1 MESVE
6 PRPSRRGEGRTANA
20 EGRSGSKIDGDVPM
34 GDDER
39 CRVNEPHGQSEGLSA
54 GFEPSAGHGSRLAI
68 LVGAVALVLAIL
80 RQDGFYQIHSGDS
93 SIFRVLAAVYA
104 AVMLGAFAWRLT
116 LWLRYRADAPVA
128 EDALPR
134 VSVVIPAYN
143 EGELVREAILSAA
156 ENDYPRDRLEVIAI
170 DDGSEDDTWR
180 HIRAAAAAASNGVHL
195 VTHRLPE
202 NRGKR
207 EALSAGFAMAS
218 GDVFVTLDSDS
229 ILASDALRHLVAPM
243 VRDSGIDCVAGCV
256 RVLNGRASMIT
267 RLLKCYF
274 SLSFR
279 FVRAYQNGFR
289 GVFCA
294 PGAISAY
301 RASAVRR
308 VLHGWRQQVFLGR
321 QCVTGEDRSLT
332 NLVMRNGGLTAYQ
345 QTAVAHT
352 AVPETY
358 AGMAKMFLRWARSN
372 IRETLVLWRFMW
384 RPFRQ
389 RHVGL
394 FRFNMVL
401 VLMSLLLP
409 HLFVAH
415 SAALFMTRD
424 GFLLQYVMAVVFG
437 GMLMGAIYY
446 RNERDGD
453 WIWLVFYQ
461 FFWVV
466 FLSWILPYAALT
478 LRNTGWLTRGA
489 SASDSPTGELAV
501 SSPDSST
508 LAAASN

>member
-1 MESVE
+1 MNTAQRQLEARSAADCDA
-6 PRPSRRGEGRTANA
+6 GR
-20 EGRSGSKIDGDVPM
+20 
-34 GDDER
+34 
-39 CRVNEPHGQSEGLSA
+39 
-54 GFEPSAGHGSRLAI
+54 GSRIAI
-68 LVGAVALVLAIL
+68 FVGVAVLVLAVL
-80 RQDGFYQIHSGDS
+80 RQDSFWHAYGSGS
-93 SIFRVLAAVYA
+93 SSAVRWIAGVYA
-104 AVMLGAFAWRLT
+104 AVMLGAFAWRIV
-116 LWLRYRADAPVA
+116 LWLRYRADAPVN
-128 EDALPR
+128 DDVLPR
-134 VSVVIPAYN
+134 ISVVIPAYN
-143 EGELVREAILSAA
+143 EGPMVREAILSAA
-156 ENDYPRDRLEVIAI
+156 RSDIPRDRLEIIAV
-170 DDGSEDDTWR
+170 DDGSDDDTWR
-180 HIRAAAAAASNGVHL
+180 HIREAASRAPAGVQL

-229 ILASDALRHLVAPM
+229 VLERDALRNLVAPI
-243 VRDSGIDCVAGCV
+243 VRDVQIDCVAGCV
-256 RVLNGRASMIT
+256 RVLNSRASMIT

-289 GVFCA
+289 GIFCA

-301 RASAVRR
+301 RASAIRR
-308 VLHGWRQQVFLGR
+308 VLSDWREQAFLGR
-321 QCVTGEDRSLT
+321 PCVTGEDRSLT
-332 NLVMRNGGLTAYQ
+332 NLVMRGGGLTAYQ

-358 AGMAKMFLRWARSN
+358 SGMAKMFLRWARSN
-372 IRETLVLWRFMW
+372 IRETIILWRFMW
-384 RPFRQ
+384 RPFRE

-409 HLFVAH
+409 YFFVSH
-415 SAALFMTRD
+415 SAALFLTSD
-424 GFLLQYVMAVVFG
+424 GFMLQYVMAVVFG
-437 GMLMGAIYY
+437 GLLMGAIYY

-466 FLSWILPYAALT
+466 FLSWILPYAAMT
-478 LRNTGWLTRGA
+478 LRNTGWLTRG
-489 SASDSPTGELAV
+489 STDTDSKEAAQRV
-501 SSPDSST
+501 SSPDSAA
-508 LAAASN
+508 LASA

>member
-1 MESVE
+1 M
-6 PRPSRRGEGRTANA
+6 N
-20 EGRSGSKIDGDVPM
+20 RSQRHPGAGTGGGSD
-34 GDDER
+34 
-39 CRVNEPHGQSEGLSA
+39 A
-54 GFEPSAGHGSRLAI
+54 GSGSRLAI
-68 LVGAVALVLAIL
+68 FVGTAVLVLAIL
-80 RQDGFYQIHSGDS
+80 RQDSFWQAHGSGAS
-93 SIFRVLAAVYA
+93 TTFRWMAAAYA
-104 AVMLGAFAWRLT
+104 AVMLGAFAWRIV
-116 LWLRYRADAPVA
+116 LWLRYRPDAPVDDA
-128 EDALPR
+128 ALPR
-134 VSVVIPAYN
+134 VSVVIPAFN
-143 EGELVREAILSAA
+143 EGTLVREAILSAA
-156 ENDYPRDRLEVIAI
+156 RSDYPRDRLEILAI
-170 DDGSEDDTWR
+170 DDGSDDDTWR
-180 HIRAAAAAASNGVHL
+180 HIRDAASCVPVGVKL
-195 VTHRLPE
+195 VTHRLPA
-202 NRGKR
+202 NCGKR

-229 ILASDALRHLVAPM
+229 VLAGDALRHLVAPI
-243 VRDSGIDCVAGCV
+243 VRDGQIQCVAGCV

-301 RASAVRR
+301 RASAVRQ
-308 VLHGWRQQVFLGR
+308 VLRDWREQSFLGR

-352 AVPETY
+352 EVPETY
-358 AGMAKMFLRWARSN
+358 PGMAKMFLRWARSN
-372 IRETLVLWRFMW
+372 VRETIVLWRFMW
-384 RPFRQ
+384 RPFRE

-409 HLFVAH
+409 YFFVAH
-415 SAALFMTRD
+415 SAALFMTSD
-424 GFLLQYVMAVVFG
+424 GFLLRYVMAVVLG
-437 GMLMGAIYY
+437 GLLMGAIYY

-461 FFWVV
+461 FFWVI
-466 FLSWILPYAALT
+466 FLSWILPYAAMT
-478 LRNTGWLTRGA
+478 LRNTGWLTRGSIGSDSRERGKRVSLPDSPALVSA
-489 SASDSPTGELAV
+489 SA
-501 SSPDSST
+501 
-508 LAAASN
+508 

>member
-1 MESVE
+1 MNQPTGPFQSD
-6 PRPSRRGEGRTANA
+6 
-20 EGRSGSKIDGDVPM
+20 RSGTDAES
-34 GDDER
+34 
-39 CRVNEPHGQSEGLSA
+39 
-54 GFEPSAGHGSRLAI
+54 HGSRLAI
-68 LVGAVALVLAIL
+68 FVGIIVLILAIL
-80 RQDGFYQIHSGDS
+80 RQDGLWRLHSGDS
-93 SIFRVLAAVYA
+93 VVFQWMAASYA
-104 AVMLGAFAWRLT
+104 AIMLSAFAWRIVF
-116 LWLRYRADAPVA
+116 WLRYRADAPVD
-128 EDALPR
+128 ENALPR

-143 EGELVREAILSAA
+143 EGKLVREAILSAA
-156 ENDYPRDRLEVIAI
+156 RCDYPADRLEIIAV
-170 DDGSEDDTWR
+170 DDGSDDDTWR
-180 HIRAAAAAASNGVHL
+180 HIRAAVAAAPAGVNL

-207 EALSAGFAMAS
+207 EALSAGFALAS

-229 ILASDALRHLVAPM
+229 ILAMDALRHLVAPM
-243 VRDSGIDCVAGCV
+243 VRDAGIDCVAGCV
-256 RVLNGRASMIT
+256 RVLNGHASMIT

-308 VLHGWRQQVFLGR
+308 VLTSWRDQHFLGR
-321 QCVTGEDRSLT
+321 QCVTGEDRALT

-358 AGMAKMFLRWARSN
+358 GGMAKMFLRWARSN
-372 IRETLVLWRFMW
+372 IRETLVLWGFMW
-384 RPFRQ
+384 TPFRE
-389 RHVGL
+389 RHVAL

-401 VLMSLLLP
+401 VLLSLILP

-415 SAALFMTRD
+415 SAGLFLTRD
-424 GFLLQYVMAVVFG
+424 GFLLEYVLAVVFG
-437 GMLMGAIYY
+437 GLLMGAIYY

-461 FFWVV
+461 FFWVA
-466 FLSWILPYAALT
+466 FLSWILPYAAMT
-478 LRNTGWLTRGA
+478 LRNTGWLTRGRT
-489 SASDSPTGELAV
+489 SADSKPAEKPV
-501 SSPDSST
+501 SSSASST
-508 LAAASN
+508 LAAASA